1 METYGTDKPD
11 LRFGLEITDLTEIF
25 KNSQFNIFINVLSK
39 KGVIKGLKVNDG
51 SQFTRKDLDDFVDTA
66 KKYGAGGL
74 IWMKVE
80 SNNVLNSP
88 VAKFLTDDEKQLL
101 IEKLDLKE
109 NNLVLIVADQ
119 FLKTCIALGALRNY
133 LGHKLNLIDLDAF
146 NFAWVV
152 DFPLFEFDDREKRLS
167 PMHHPF
173 TSPSPDSLDMLDMEP
188 LGVKSLAYDIVLN
201 GNEIGGGSIRIND
214 IELQK
219 KIFKILGFDDK
230 RIEDNFGFFLR
241 ALQYGAPPH
250 GGIAL
255 GMDRLVMIIGRLES
269 IREVI
274 AFPKTQSAY
283 CIMTESPSVVT
294 EQQLDEVSIKLA
306 PAKKQGDE

>member
-1 METYGTDKPD
+1 
-11 LRFGLEITDLTEIF
+11 
-25 KNSQFNIFINVLSK
+25 
-39 KGVIKGLKVNDG
+39 VN
-51 SQFTRKDLDDFVDTA
+51 
-66 KKYGAGGL
+66 
-74 IWMKVE
+74 
-80 SNNVLNSP
+80 
-88 VAKFLTDDEKQLL
+88 
-101 IEKLDLKE
+101 
-109 NNLVLIVADQ
+109 VADQ
-119 FLKTCIALGALRNY
+119 FLKTCNALGALRNQ
-133 LGHKLNLIDLDAF
+133 LGYRLNLIDLDAF

-152 DFPLFEFDDREKRLS
+152 DFPMFEFDEREKRLS

-173 TSPSPDSLDMLDMEP
+173 TSPSPGSMDMLDMEP
-188 LGVKSLAYDIVLN
+188 LNVKSLAYDIVLN

-230 RIEDNFGFFLR
+230 RIEENFGFFLR

-283 CIMTESPSVVT
+283 CMMTESPSVVT
-294 EQQLDEVSIKLA
+294 EQQLSEVSIKLA